1 MMAAS
6 QELLWERK
14 KRAPVQSRGKLKFL
28 CEVKEIIKDNISN
41 PRKFYGLQFLKDVF
55 SDKRADQ
62 PVAALFIDAFHRPLD
77 DAP

>member
-14 KRAPVQSRGKLKFL
+14 KRAPVQLIVQKKCRGKLKFL

-41 PRKFYGLQFLKDVF
+41 PRKFFMVYSF
-55 SDKRADQ
+55 
-62 PVAALFIDAFHRPLD
+62 
-77 DAP
+77 